1 MKASFGLPKTQVRNL
16 ICLLSLFFLSY
27 FVAKN
32 TPYSARLGY
41 VMSGSM
47 SE

>member
-27 FVAKN
+27 FVAKKY
-32 TPYSARLGY
+32 PLLGA
-41 VMSGSM
+41 SGLCY
-47 SE
+47 ERVDE